1 MLHIKDLLMI
11 EDLYYIGHIA
21 DLDGNDWVDL
31 ETAQLVLLEYNS
43 GVYDE
48 ENNGPDYQTVT

>member
-1 MLHIKDLLMI
+1 MI
-11 EDLYYIGHIA
+11 EDLYYIGHIT

-43 GVYDE
+43 GVCDE
-48 ENNGPDYQTVT
+48 ENNEPDYQTVT